1 MSKRPKRLLQILL
14 IAAALTGFALG
25 GFQLYSKHYVNLNG
39 VSYPIDAEILDLSG
53 KPLRNWERL
62 VRFSRLRQVDLR
74 QTGITPEQYSRLREL
89 LPDCNILWELPFQDG
104 FLSLG
109 TKTLCLSGLTME
121 EVELLDYLP
130 QLSIVEAWDCRDY
143 DALLALQQRR
153 PECKVLYNVELAG
166 QLYDCDTRSLV
177 LTDLSDPGELQAL
190 SYFPRLQSVHF
201 TGKLPPS
208 AELRR
213 LRQERPDTVFTWE
226 KEISGMRL
234 HSSLTELDLSGT
246 RGLTSAGLGELLG
259 YFPELAVL
267 YLGRTDLPQEALLA
281 LEKGKPGLFVVWDM
295 ELCGVSVSRDAAEA
309 DLSGQAVTDLPALE
323 EQLSLLPNLE
333 RVIMAGCGIPSEEMD
348 ELNKRHEDIRFV
360 WSVNLGGI
368 ELRTDATYFA
378 PNKYYIE
385 VGDDDLQELRY
396 CEDLICVDIG
406 HMRGVTNCDWAVY
419 LPKLRYLIIADT
431 NIRDIS
437 PLSNLSELVFLEL
450 FMSPIRDYSPLLECK
465 KLEDLNLGYTY
476 GSYEPI
482 LQMTWLKRL
491 WWPGNLKALNWSARS
506 ALRQALPD
514 AKMNFVAGS
523 STGEGWRTGEHYYEM
538 RDLMGMP
545 YMTG

>member
-1 MSKRPKRLLQILL
+1 MSKRPKRLLHILL

-104 FLSLG
+104 FLSLS

-121 EVELLDYLP
+121 EVELLDYLA

-281 LEKGKPGLFVVWDM
+281 LEKGAPGLFVVWDM
-295 ELCGVSVSRDAAEA
+295 ELCGVTVSRDAAEA

-348 ELNKRHEDIRFV
+348 ALNKRHENIRFV

-368 ELRTDATYFA
+368 ELRTDAAYFA

-385 VGDDDLQELRY
+385 VTDDDLR
-396 CEDLICVDIG
+396 
-406 HMRGVTNCDWAVY
+406 
-419 LPKLRYLIIADT
+419 
-431 NIRDIS
+431 
-437 PLSNLSELVFLEL
+437 
-450 FMSPIRDYSPLLECK
+450 
-465 KLEDLNLGYTY
+465 
-476 GSYEPI
+476 
-482 LQMTWLKRL
+482 
-491 WWPGNLKALNWSARS
+491 
-506 ALRQALPD
+506 
-514 AKMNFVAGS
+514 
-523 STGEGWRTGEHYYEM
+523 
-538 RDLMGMP
+538 
-545 YMTG
+545 